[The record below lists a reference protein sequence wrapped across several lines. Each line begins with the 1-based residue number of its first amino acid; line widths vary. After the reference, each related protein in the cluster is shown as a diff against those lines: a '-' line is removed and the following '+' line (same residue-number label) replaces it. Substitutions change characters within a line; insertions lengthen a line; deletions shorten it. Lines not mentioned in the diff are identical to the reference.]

1 MKDILLQHSLW
12 IGIVFAGVLAVA
24 LVSKTIMRSE
34 LSTSPPSHYR
44 KTARTTVNRVHGYDD
59 LTDHQQAFLREC
71 AADFLQ
77 RGYDLNAQVDRLE
90 VTTSNGPRACLT
102 ITEDATIEM
111 LAYVKPDGWQRIDP
125 VSAPDTE
132 STLKAKQKRLN
143 EHL

>member
-1 MKDILLQHSLW
+1 MEDILLQNSLW
-12 IGIVFAGVLAVA
+12 IGIVFVGVLAVA
-24 LVSKTIMRSE
+24 LVSKTVIGSGPG
-34 LSTSPPSHYR
+34 TSPPSNYR
-44 KTARTTVNRVHGYDD
+44 KTARTTVKRVHGYED

-77 RGYDLNAQVDRLE
+77 RGYDLNAKIDRLE

-125 VSAPDTE
+125 DLPSDTE
-132 STLKAKQKRLN
+132 SELKIKQTRLN